1 MRKTVS
7 VAALVTVV
15 STFIFTAAFAGSII
29 GQVTFADDPPPMPAV
44 KVSKDQDY
52 CGESLPNE
60 TYLIGSDGGLQNV
73 VVFVD
78 ISSSKAEGDPQKD
91 NTLNNTACRYSPRI
105 LALQKGERLR
115 VKNNDPKL
123 HIPHSYHEE
132 RTVFNLSLP
141 FRGTTID
148 ATPRIRQAGV
158 LKVVC
163 DTHAW
168 MLAYIHVFDHPYFAV
183 TDERGIFS
191 ISNLPAGTY
200 VLKAWHEDIG
210 VKSQELTIPE
220 SGDVRASFEF
230 TKK

>member
-1 MRKTVS
+1 MKNTLPVTG
-7 VAALVTVV
+7 LVTVF
-15 STFIFTAAFAGSII
+15 STFILTAAFAGSII
-29 GQVTFADDPPPMPAV
+29 GEVKFTDDPPIMPAV

-52 CGESLPNE
+52 CGETLPNE
-60 TYLIGSDGGLQNV
+60 TYLVGSDGALKNV
-73 VVFVD
+73 VVFVETT
-78 ISSSKAEGDPQKD
+78 SSTAVGDPQKE
-91 NTLNNTACRYSPRI
+91 NILNNTGCLYSPRI
-105 LALQKGERLR
+105 LAMQKGEKLK

-123 HIPHSYHEE
+123 HIPHSYHED

-148 ATPRIRQAGV
+148 ATLRIKQPGV

-183 TDERGIFS
+183 TDERGIFT

-200 VLKAWHEDIG
+200 TLKAWHEDAG
-210 VKSQELTIPE
+210 VRSQEITVPE
-220 SGDVRASFEF
+220 TGDVRALFEF
-230 TKK
+230 TRK